1 MERKLRSGRFVS
13 TLSAHAIPTFSH
25 HKIRLGP
32 KKKPSPSVPLPLS
45 LSLERKTNT
54 AEPSIARKAQTQTPK
69 NPPRL
74 HPHQYSVLGVEHT
87 LHLQKDEH
95 IQPASSLHIK
105 QQHQLPTH
113 HHRVTLHLIYPS
125 SQSFKHAHPF
135 IFDFSRVQSSKINA
149 S

>member
-25 HKIRLGP
+25 HKIRFGP
-32 KKKPSPSVPLPLS
+32 KKKPHPLPLS
-45 LSLERKTNT
+45 LSRKKERKTNT
-54 AEPSIARKAQTQTPK
+54 SEPSIARKAQTQTPK
-69 NPPRL
+69 NPSRL
-74 HPHQYSVLGVEHT
+74 HPISIQFQEQNNT